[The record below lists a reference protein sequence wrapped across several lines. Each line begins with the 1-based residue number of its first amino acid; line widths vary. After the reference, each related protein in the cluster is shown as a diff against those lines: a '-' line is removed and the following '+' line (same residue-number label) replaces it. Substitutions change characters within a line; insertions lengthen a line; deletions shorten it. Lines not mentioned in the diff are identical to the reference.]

1 MIISKIK
8 RHCKLT
14 QKIYDKIIS
23 NIDFSTIKCSKC
35 SHSSW
40 GHYAHYSRRV
50 DFFNLSYK
58 ISILRV
64 QCKVCGVTHAVL
76 VSSMVPY
83 TSLSHNDII
92 SIFDPNLVNFLDI
105 DETYLRFL
113 ISKYKLIDYFDF
125 QSVCLLNRRIFPV
138 IFTP

>member
-1 MIISKIK
+1 MQVNSKN
-8 RHCKLT
+8 
-14 QKIYDKIIS
+14 YDKIIS
-23 NIDFSTIKCSKC
+23 NIDFSTIMCSKC

-40 GHYAHYSRRV
+40 RHYAHYSRRV
-50 DFFNLSYK
+50 DFFNSFYK

-64 QCKVCGVTHAVL
+64 QSKVCGVTHAVL

-92 SIFDPNLVNFLDI
+92 SIFDPNLVNYLDI

-125 QSVCLLNRRIFPV
+125 QSVCLLNHRIFPV
-138 IFTP
+138 VFTP